1 MRFLEYRDLT
11 RPDPLWEEVGIYGG
25 YRWIEFPLD
34 PSLWVSRRWE
44 PHLAMFLELY
54 TQGKTDKYTCNFACM
69 KDFMD
74 MLGDSGALRGR
85 LPSYKDFTQVFDS
98 RKALQLANQTK
109 FAQDILRIDVLNNTP
124 EFRLRYSLARESTV
138 LVVGFSQLIED
149 MAKDRIIKKIFT
161 DSDCYDSSIK
171 VNKCSAEDILRFS
184 DRCHVYLPAD
194 QLVLKSGVKNWSN
207 VINYS

>member
-34 PSLWVSRRWE
+34 NSLWISRRWE

-54 TQGKTDKYTCNFACM
+54 TSGKMNGYTCNFMCM

-74 MLGDSGALRGR
+74 MLGESGALHGR
-85 LPSYKDFTQVFDS
+85 LPSYKDYTQVFDARQS
-98 RKALQLANQTK
+98 LDLVRQTRY
-109 FAQDILRIDVLNNTP
+109 AQDILRIDVLNNTP
-124 EFRLRYSLARESTV
+124 EFRLRYSLAQETNV

-149 MAKDRIIKKIFT
+149 MAKERVIKKIFT
-161 DSDCYDSSIK
+161 DSDHYDPCIK
-171 VNKCSAEDILRFS
+171 VNKCSAEAILKFS
-184 DRCHVYLPAD
+184 DRCHVYLPED
-194 QLVLKSGVKNWSN
+194 QPVLKSGVRNWSN
-207 VINYS
+207 VINYR